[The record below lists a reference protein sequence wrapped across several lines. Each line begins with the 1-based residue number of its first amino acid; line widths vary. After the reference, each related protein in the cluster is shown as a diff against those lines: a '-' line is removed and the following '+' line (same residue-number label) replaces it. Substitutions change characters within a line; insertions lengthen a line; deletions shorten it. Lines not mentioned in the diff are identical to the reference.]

1 MVELAR
7 LRAEL
12 AVEGGAV
19 APARLWMVAL
29 NQVQRGNRRGALKQ
43 LLRSAQWL
51 RELPDEC
58 QGLDVARLR
67 ADVQVLRAELSAE
80 GGAVT
85 PVRLWQVGG

>member
-7 LRAEL
+7 LCAEL
-12 AVEGGAV
+12 
-19 APARLWMVAL
+19 
-29 NQVQRGNRRGALKQ
+29 

-67 ADVQVLRAELSAE
+67 ADVQTLRAELVAE

-85 PVRLWQVGG
+85 PVRLWEVGD